1 MKTIKSKFATVAFA
15 LASTFMA
22 GASHAQ
28 VTEQTG
34 EAAGVDLVVA
44 GFGLH
49 LWTRRLEC
57 FY

>member
-28 VTEQTG
+28 ET
-34 EAAGVDLVVA
+34 L
-44 GFGLH
+44 L
-49 LWTRRLEC
+49 RSSPN
-57 FY
+57 